1 MYVSFNKIV
10 FCFIPQLSVFPWYLL
25 GTQLS
30 KTVFEIHT
38 FELVIFNYYIVFI
51 KAVTQ
56 YIYALV
62 VIPFMDWYTLVIY

>member
-38 FELVIFNYYIVFI
+38 LELVIFNYYIEFI

-56 YIYALV
+56 YI
-62 VIPFMDWYTLVIY
+62 